1 MGTLIDTTNL
11 ALAMDGTTN
20 GDVTHTGG
28 SFISDTKTGGRT
40 LYCWA
45 RIVAL
50 TPGDT
55 FLLLQAYN
63 AAVTGYWIFK
73 IANVSY
79 TGNQNR
85 LALQTRVVGSG
96 SIWCVLDTI
105 LTTGTT
111 YLLGVKTD
119 GSTLSLGINGVWG
132 GTYYTAPSAGGVWIG
147 DLGMTGTIT
156 TSLGKGGAAINNN
169 GYLDECT
176 MANKAL
182 TGTEFMEV
190 YTAGPNADPALLSF
204 YAANVKHRWP
214 IDNFTGASSPF
225 TLPDVIGSDHFTLTA
240 VSGNPSIAP
249 FP

>member
-1 MGTLIDTTNL
+1 MGTLIGTTNL

-20 GDVTHTGG
+20 GEVSRTGG
-28 SFISDTKTGGRT
+28 SFVGDTKTGGRT

-45 RIVAL
+45 RLVAL
-50 TPGDT
+50 ASDNVFPLFSTS
-55 FLLLQAYN
+55 N
-63 AAVTGYWIFK
+63 AALTGFFIFK
-73 IANVSY
+73 VQNKAI

-85 LALQTRVVGSG
+85 LVIQTRVVGFG
-96 SIWCVLDTI
+96 GTNCVLDTI

-111 YLLGVKTD
+111 YLLGVRTD
-119 GSTLSLGINGVWG
+119 GTTLSLGINGVWG
-132 GTYYTAPSAGGVWIG
+132 GTYYTAPLAGGVWFG

-156 TSLGKGGAAINNN
+156 SSLGKSTGVNNN

-176 MANKAL
+176 MVNKAL
-182 TGTEFMEV
+182 SGTEFLEV
-190 YTAGPNADPALLSF
+190 YAAGVNANPELLSF

-225 TLPDVIGSDHFTLTA
+225 TLPDVIGSDDFTLTA